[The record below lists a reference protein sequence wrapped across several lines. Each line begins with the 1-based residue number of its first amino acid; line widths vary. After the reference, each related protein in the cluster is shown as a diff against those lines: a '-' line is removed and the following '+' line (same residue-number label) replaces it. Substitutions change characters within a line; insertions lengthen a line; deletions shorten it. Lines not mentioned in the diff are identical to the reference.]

1 MLRPSSAGVPDF
13 ETRIETIKKRPS
25 LSKASTIVSN
35 FYTAKRRAKAAQRAA
50 QDQAS
55 EIVLTSSDD
64 EEEEKTSPPR
74 RNGTRSLRSF
84 RSRPDP
90 ERGTDPLDLPKLV
103 LVALAS
109 LIKHLEPFGLD
120 RVFRHQS
127 AFVPFASRAAMTLNG
142 NTVSNLELLNNNTDF
157 KENGSLVSILDRCK
171 TAMGKRQLRRWVTK
185 PLLSKE

>member
-1 MLRPSSAGVPDF
+1 MLL
-13 ETRIETIKKRPS
+13 RIK
-25 LSKASTIVSN
+25 
-35 FYTAKRRAKAAQRAA
+35 
-50 QDQAS
+50 QA
-55 EIVLTSSDD
+55 
-64 EEEEKTSPPR
+64 
-74 RNGTRSLRSF
+74 RSF
-84 RSRPDP
+84 SLLLTTMKRKKEVLNNVMVRCLLARSDCDP
-90 ERGTDPLDLPKLV
+90 TLNEVILPAGTDPLDLPKLV

-142 NTVSNLELLNNNTDF
+142 NTVSNLELLNNSTDF